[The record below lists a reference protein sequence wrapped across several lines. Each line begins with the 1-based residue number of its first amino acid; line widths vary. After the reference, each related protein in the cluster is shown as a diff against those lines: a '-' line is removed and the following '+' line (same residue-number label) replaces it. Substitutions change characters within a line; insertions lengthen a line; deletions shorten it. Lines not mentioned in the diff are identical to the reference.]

1 MKIKVCNVTNSSSC
15 SFLLVGKKVTIEEAK
30 EKNFKN
36 CVFYDGEEI
45 IDIEDIIEDEADDLE
60 KYINIHSYDENS
72 LYESLLVEHVYTD
85 DDPMKEIISL
95 YDLVKG
101 LSKEE
106 LKKFKLIT
114 GITMC

>member
-15 SFLLVGKKVTIEEAK
+15 SFLLIGKRVTIEEAK
-30 EKNFKN
+30 EKKFKN
-36 CVFYDGEEI
+36 CVFYNGEYIVDVE
-45 IDIEDIIEDEADDLE
+45 EIIEDEVHDVE

-72 LYESLLVEHVYTD
+72 LYESLFVEHIFSD
-85 DDPMKEIISL
+85 DEPMKEVISL

-101 LSKEE
+101 LSEEE

-114 GITMC
+114 GIAMC